1 MLCVL
6 KNILSLQQIKTYK
19 NMSIKLFNVNEEEHF
34 GDNVY
39 LIHRPYILGNP
50 YTHIK
55 DKGTKATFVVS
66 SREEAIRCYSHYFD
80 VMYGRNIEFTNTVD
94 EIYRKYRSGEE
105 ILLGCYC
112 YPKSC
117 HGDVIIRKIQSRLL
131 KEKITEAK
139 KMKKDLVVSK

>member
-1 MLCVL
+1 
-6 KNILSLQQIKTYK
+6 
-19 NMSIKLFNVNEEEHF
+19 MSIKLFNVNEEEHF

-55 DKGTKATFVVS
+55 DKTTKASFIVS
-66 SREEAIRCYSHYFD
+66 TREEAIKRYSHYFNI
-80 VMYGRNIEFTNTVD
+80 MYGRNIEFTNTID
-94 EIYRKYRSGEE
+94 EIYAKYRKGED

-117 HGDVIIRKIQSRLL
+117 HGDVIIQKIQGMLL
-131 KEKITEAK
+131 KEKIKEAK
-139 KMKKDLVVSK
+139 NIKKNLVLSK